1 MEKIIDNRGTGK
13 TTKLV
18 KEASEN
24 DGVIVCS
31 YPPYVK
37 ELNDEII
44 VLTYGEYIQCLL
56 KGTVI
61 NHPIY
66 IDEID
71 GFLSHLDK
79 NIKGYTISTEE
90 SHLIE
95 D

>member
-1 MEKIIDNRGTGK
+1 MEKIIDDRGTEK

-31 YPPYVK
+31 YPSYIK

-44 VLTYGEYIQCLL
+44 ALTYNEYIQCLL

-61 NHPIY
+61 NHSIY
-66 IDEID
+66 INEID
-71 GFLSHLDK
+71 EFLSHLDK
-79 NIKGYTISTEE
+79 NIKEYTISTKEN
-90 SHLIE
+90 HLIE